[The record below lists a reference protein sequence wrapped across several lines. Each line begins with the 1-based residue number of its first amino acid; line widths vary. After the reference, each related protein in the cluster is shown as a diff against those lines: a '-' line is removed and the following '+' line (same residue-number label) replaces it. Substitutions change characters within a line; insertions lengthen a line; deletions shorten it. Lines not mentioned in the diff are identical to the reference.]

1 MTGRVRRVL
10 AACAVAGLA
19 SMCAPPTA
27 RAADCGGVTVVV
39 DFRSLGGGVRTGC
52 APGDPASGT
61 AALTAAGFGYT
72 FASRQPGFV
81 CRINGEPSSD
91 PCVTTSPTTAYW
103 GYWHGRP
110 GGSWVYSST
119 SASAYDPAPGSV
131 EGWSFG
137 AGEQPGIAPPAPAP
151 QPTRPAPQPPAP
163 GQPAPGQPAPGQPAR
178 GQPAP
183 TRPASGHPAPPAP
196 GDPTQPTS
204 RPSGTPAST
213 TSGTTTEP
221 RSSATT
227 AGRGTSGSAAPTS
240 SVAVEPTAGTSSS
253 GGTVGL
259 VVGIVVIAAL
269 AGLGL
274 WTARRRARATE

>member
-19 SMCAPPTA
+19 VTCTPPTA
-27 RAADCGGVTVVV
+27 QAADCGGVTVVV
-39 DFRSLGGGVRTGC
+39 DFRSLGGGVQTGC

-72 FASRQPGFV
+72 FAARQPGFV
-81 CRINGEPSSD
+81 CRINGEPSGD

-151 QPTRPAPQPPAP
+151 APQPTRPAPPPPAP
-163 GQPAPGQPAPGQPAR
+163 GQPTPAPGR
-178 GQPAP
+178 PAP
-183 TRPASGHPAPPAP
+183 PAPPAP
-196 GDPTQPTS
+196 GEPTQPTQPTTQ
-204 RPSGTPAST
+204 PSEPPAST
-213 TSGTTTEP
+213 TAGTTTAP
-221 RSSATT
+221 PSSAT
-227 AGRGTSGSAAPTS
+227 AGSTTSVSVPPTS
-240 SVAVEPTAGTSSS
+240 SVAVTPTAGTSSS

-259 VVGIVVIAAL
+259 VVGIVVITAL

-274 WTARRRARATE
+274 WTARRRARAAE

>member
-1 MTGRVRRVL
+1 MTGRLRRVL

-19 SMCAPPTA
+19 LTCAPPTA
-27 RAADCGGVTVVV
+27 QAADCAGVTVVV
-39 DFRSLGGGVRTGC
+39 DFRSLGGGVQTGC
-52 APGDPASGT
+52 APGDPATGT

-81 CRINGEPSSD
+81 CRINGKPSSD

-110 GGSWVYSST
+110 GGSWVYSNT

-151 QPTRPAPQPPAP
+151 QPTPPAPQPPAP
-163 GQPAPGQPAPGQPAR
+163 GRPAQPAPPPGQTPAQQ
-178 GQPAP
+178 QPVPQSEAP
-183 TRPASGHPAPPAP
+183 TA
-196 GDPTQPTS
+196 
-204 RPSGTPAST
+204 
-213 TSGTTTEP
+213 TTTETTSAP
-221 RSSATT
+221 PTSSVPTT
-227 AGRGTSGSAAPTS
+227 TTTTISSTPGSAAPTS
-240 SVAVEPTAGTSSS
+240 AVAVEPTAGTSSS

-259 VVGIVVIAAL
+259 VIGIVVIAAL
-269 AGLGL
+269 AGLGV
-274 WTARRRARATE
+274 WTARRRAQAAE